1 MAPRITDACA
11 VGTGTPDLRRA
22 AGVLGNLTNVYRAGN
37 IDAVTWAEVQHTHD
51 PNERGYRPRITS
63 HPRVPGAALLLSVV
77 DPVAGA
83 FSDVAIGRG
92 YTDVPFEMLGRATD
106 RSRPRIADALE
117 ATGDTWSWRGPRQLS
132 PSLPQS
138 WP

>member
-1 MAPRITDACA
+1 MAPRITYACA

-22 AGVLGNLTNVYRAGN
+22 AGVLGNPTGLYRAGN

-51 PNERGYRPRITS
+51 PNERGYRPRIIS
-63 HPRVPGAALLLSVV
+63 HPQVPGAALLLSVV

-92 YTDVPFEMLGRATD
+92 YADVPFEILGRATD
-106 RSRPRIADALE
+106 RS
-117 ATGDTWSWRGPRQLS
+117 
-132 PSLPQS
+132 
-138 WP
+138 